1 MKVSSVSLA
10 VQHRP
15 RRFADVVG
23 QRHAVAVLRA
33 GLSSGRLPQ
42 QVLLAGP
49 SGTGKTTL
57 ARLVAAALAC
67 QTPMVERD
75 NAEVCGTCDNCRDI
89 FEPRTLHPDVVEFD
103 AASHGSID
111 AIRDISTKASLAP
124 LRSAVR
130 VYVIDEAHGISG
142 AGAEAFLKLYE
153 EPPAHTF
160 FLLAT
165 TVPDKLL
172 ATLRSRSLQLNLALP
187 TTAQLGDNLNRI
199 AAAESWQL
207 PDWLVDLVLEA
218 SDPQLGVRG
227 TVMTLSKLAPLLSGS
242 QPDPAT
248 VADALGVAPAQ
259 LVAPLTAAIER
270 LDRRTAFAAL
280 DAARSQVSDES
291 LRTAL
296 RSWARQK
303 LRRAAGD
310 GAAVA
315 KSAWQLE
322 QLLTAPHGEVG
333 TDLAVARCTMP
344 ELAGDPAAVAA
355 LADSAR
361 KLAEQLRSSTPSPSQ
376 APASP
381 PPTAAVGLS
390 PRERVVQQ
398 LGRDQ
403 LGWLTELAEVFE
415 RDGQVVLQVRRS
427 DAEQVRPHVARLA
440 SLSQRCGVAMS
451 FELAG

>member
-1 MKVSSVSLA
+1 VSSVSLA

-33 GLSSGRLPQ
+33 GLASGRLPQ

-67 QTPMVERD
+67 ATPMAERD
-75 NAEVCGTCDNCRDI
+75 NAEVCGVCDNCRDI
-89 FEPRTLHPDVVEFD
+89 FDPRTLHPDVVEFD

-111 AIRDISTKASLAP
+111 AIRDIATKASLAP

-187 TTAQLGDNLNRI
+187 TGAQLGDNLNRI
-199 AAAESWQL
+199 AAAEGWQL
-207 PDWLVDLVLEA
+207 PGWLSELVLEA

-227 TVMTLSKLAPLLSGS
+227 TVMTLSKLAPLLSGAE
-242 QPDPAT
+242 PDPAT

-259 LVAPLTAAIER
+259 LVSPLTAAIDR

-280 DAARSQVSDES
+280 DAARAQVADDA

-303 LRRAAGD
+303 LRRAVGD

-315 KSAWQLE
+315 KAAWQLE
-322 QLLTAPHGEVG
+322 QLLVAPYGEVG

-344 ELAGDPAAVAA
+344 ELAGDPASLAA
-355 LADSAR
+355 LVDTAR
-361 KLAEQLRSSTPSPSQ
+361 KLTDQLRGATPNVTPPPQ
-376 APASP
+376 VP
-381 PPTAAVGLS
+381 PPTVPSGSL
-390 PRERVVQQ
+390 RDRVLDQ
-398 LGRDQ
+398 LRRDQ
-403 LGWLTELAEVFE
+403 LGWVAELGEVFE
-415 RDGQVVLQVRRS
+415 RDDQVVLRIRQA
-427 DAEQVRPHVARLA
+427 DADQVRPHVARLA
-440 SLSQRCGVAMS
+440 SLPQRCGVAVA